1 MATAVA
7 AVASSTAE
15 SPYHQDPTQSVPP
28 IEPIMHD
35 VDVVGMHGKE
45 GREAG
50 EDAFGLFPGVPV
62 ELNWDMFYV
71 DTDEDSTSTPSS
83 SPSEDDTMDDMG
95 NVVDPNVDL
104 DRRSPSPLYGA
115 NPSSLN
121 ALNDISSVGVDVV
134 ALFDMLEDGEG
145 NPW

>member
-1 MATAVA
+1 MR
-7 AVASSTAE
+7 
-15 SPYHQDPTQSVPP
+15 
-28 IEPIMHD
+28 D
-35 VDVVGMHGKE
+35 VDIVGMHGEE

-50 EDAFGLFPGVPV
+50 EGAFGLFPGVPE

-71 DTDEDSTSTPSS
+71 DTDEDSTSSTPPS
-83 SPSEDDTMDDMG
+83 SPSEDDTTDDMG
-95 NVVDPNVDL
+95 NVVDPNMDANVDANVDL
-104 DRRSPSPLYGA
+104 DRKSPSSLYGVSPSSVHCA

-121 ALNDISSVGVDVV
+121 ALKGINSVDVDVV